1 MLGFGK
7 LARAAFGSPN
17 DRKIKSI
24 QPIVDK
30 INSLEADFE
39 GFADEALIKKTDELK
54 ERYANGETLDSL
66 LPEAFANC
74 REAAKR
80 SLGLRAFDTQLMGG
94 IFLHQGNIS
103 EMKTGEGKTLVA
115 TFPAYLNALAGK
127 GVHIVTVNDYLAKRD
142 ADWMSKVYEP
152 LGMSTG
158 VVHPQQTDEEKLSA
172 YKCDITYA
180 TNNELGFDYL
190 RDNMKSEIEQMNQKY
205 HYFAIVDEVDSIL
218 IDEAR
223 TPLIISGP
231 SEDRSELYHTIDNL
245 IPSLKENHFTIDE
258 KTRGVTFTDEGNDYL
273 EEMLLSEGILPEG
286 QSLYDPES
294 TTIVHHINQGLRAH
308 KLFTKDKDYIVR
320 SDEVVLIDEFTGRM
334 MPGRR
339 LSEGLHQAIEA
350 KENCSIQS
358 ENVTLASVT
367 FQNYFRLYDKLS
379 GMTGTAATEAEE
391 FKEIYKLGV
400 VEVPTNRP
408 VTRIDEDDKVYR
420 TTTEKYI
427 AIIEEIKEANT
438 KGQPVLVG
446 TTSIEKSELLSDML
460 KKEKVKHN
468 VLNARQHEQE
478 AQIVG
483 EAGKLGAVT
492 IATNMAGRGTDI
504 QLGGNVEM
512 KVLESLAKNPNGDP
526 EKLRTEIEASHSGER
541 EKVLGAGGLFVLAT
555 ERHESRR
562 IDNQLRGRS
571 GRQGDAGRSSFFL
584 SLEDDLMRIFGSERL
599 DKVLSTLGMEE
610 GEAIV
615 HPWVNKSLERAQA
628 KVEGRN
634 FDIRKQLLKFDD
646 VMNDQRKA
654 IFEQRLEILRST
666 EINEIIEDMREEVLD
681 EAVELY
687 MPAKAYAEQW
697 ETEDLKNYV
706 TEIFNVNLPI
716 VEWADEDGVDNE
728 VIRDRISNA
737 VDEFMD
743 GKNKAFGS
751 ENMSKICKQILLQT
765 IDRKWREH
773 LIKLEHLRSVVSFRG
788 YAQRDPLNEYKNEAF
803 QLFESLLGSLRL
815 DVTKHMG
822 KVRPLTEEEQK
833 AIVDQMVS
841 QQEQNQKMEQPKT
854 NGLAANR
861 SPEKE
866 VPTNWRN
873 TGRNEKCPCGSGK
886 KFKHC
891 HGRYV

>member
-1 MLGFGK
+1 
-7 LARAAFGSPN
+7 
-17 DRKIKSI
+17 
-24 QPIVDK
+24 
-30 INSLEADFE
+30 
-39 GFADEALIKKTDELK
+39 
-54 ERYANGETLDSL
+54 
-66 LPEAFANC
+66 
-74 REAAKR
+74 
-80 SLGLRAFDTQLMGG
+80 
-94 IFLHQGNIS
+94 
-103 EMKTGEGKTLVA
+103 
-115 TFPAYLNALAGK
+115 
-127 GVHIVTVNDYLAKRD
+127 
-142 ADWMSKVYEP
+142 
-152 LGMSTG
+152 
-158 VVHPQQTDEEKLSA
+158 
-172 YKCDITYA
+172 
-180 TNNELGFDYL
+180 
-190 RDNMKSEIEQMNQKY
+190 
-205 HYFAIVDEVDSIL
+205 
-218 IDEAR
+218 
-223 TPLIISGP
+223 
-231 SEDRSELYHTIDNL
+231 
-245 IPSLKENHFTIDE
+245 
-258 KTRGVTFTDEGNDYL
+258 
-273 EEMLLSEGILPEG
+273 
-286 QSLYDPES
+286 
-294 TTIVHHINQGLRAH
+294 
-308 KLFTKDKDYIVR
+308 
-320 SDEVVLIDEFTGRM
+320 
-334 MPGRR
+334 
-339 LSEGLHQAIEA
+339 
-350 KENCSIQS
+350 
-358 ENVTLASVT
+358 
-367 FQNYFRLYDKLS
+367 
-379 GMTGTAATEAEE
+379 
-391 FKEIYKLGV
+391 
-400 VEVPTNRP
+400 
-408 VTRIDEDDKVYR
+408 
-420 TTTEKYI
+420 
-427 AIIEEIKEANT
+427 
-438 KGQPVLVG
+438 
-446 TTSIEKSELLSDML
+446 ML

-483 EAGKLGAVT
+483 DAGKLGAVT

-512 KVLESLAKNPNGDP
+512 KVLESLAKNPNEDP
-526 EKLRTEIEASHSGER
+526 ENLRTEIEASHSGER
-541 EKVLGAGGLFVLAT
+541 EKVLAAGGLFVLAT

-681 EAVELY
+681 DAVELY

-697 ETEDLKNYV
+697 EAEDLKHYV
-706 TEIFNVNLPI
+706 SEIFNINLPI

-737 VDEFMD
+737 LDEFMD
-743 GKNKAFGS
+743 EKNKSFGA

-765 IDRKWREH
+765 IDQKWREH
-773 LIKLEHLRSVVSFRG
+773 LLKLEHLRSVVSFRG

-833 AIVDQMVS
+833 AIVEQMVS
-841 QQEQNQKMEQPKT
+841 KQGQNQKIEQPKT
-854 NGLAANR
+854 NGLPINR
-861 SPEKE
+861 IPEKE
-866 VPTNWRN
+866 MPKNWQN